1 MSSSISQFDHLLEAA
16 HKAQASLFAEGTKR
30 NHKSNITQFMYFCL
44 KFDQPVCPTT
54 RDTLMAFARLASLTV
69 SYGTLKNIFSSIKF
83 LHRANN
89 RPYPEDDW
97 QLESTLKALKRELS
111 GAPQQTLPI
120 TPDIL
125 LKMYAFV
132 DTNKS
137 KDLACWSCFLTS
149 FYCMLRKA
157 SAVPKSLQAFDA
169 NKELSRNKI
178 DIQSEA
184 DVVLVLMNYSKTSQF
199 GNKNVVIPLLR
210 NPTHALDPVYH
221 LKELFTRFPLE
232 SSLPAF
238 SYTEKGKIKCI
249 TYDGFTKEL
258 RKLLNLAGLKADS
271 FSGHSF
277 RRGGATYLYRLG
289 ADPLLI
295 QASGDWATDCYT
307 RYVFLTLDQRFHA
320 QKMMTHNTRFED
332 HPLEAR

>member
-1 MSSSISQFDHLLEAA
+1 M
-16 HKAQASLFAEGTKR
+16 
-30 NHKSNITQFMYFCL
+30 
-44 KFDQPVCPTT
+44 KFVYMRSCFGIV
-54 RDTLMAFARLASLTV
+54 RARLHA
-69 SYGTLKNIFSSIKF
+69 
-83 LHRANN
+83 
-89 RPYPEDDW
+89 E
-97 QLESTLKALKRELS
+97 
-111 GAPQQTLPI
+111 
-120 TPDIL
+120 IL
-125 LKMYAFV
+125 LKMYVFL
-132 DTNKS
+132 DIS
-137 KDLACWSCFLTS
+137 KPRDLANWSSFLTS

-157 SAVPKSLQAFDA
+157 SAVPKSLEAF
-169 NKELSRNKI
+169 NVTRELSRNKI
-178 DIQSEA
+178 DIQTEA

-210 NPTHALDPVYH
+210 NPTHALDPVFH
-221 LKELFTRFPLE
+221 LQELFQRFPLA

-238 SYTEKGKIKCI
+238 SYIEKRKIKCI

-258 RKLLNLAGLKADS
+258 KRLLNLAGLKADS

-320 QKMMTHNTRFED
+320 QMMMTNNTRFDD
-332 HPLEAR
+332 HPR